1 MYSEHMAK
9 RTYGQYCGLARAADV
24 VGERWGLLIVR
35 DLLVRDQRFGDLKRG
50 LPKIPTNILTNRLK
64 TLEEAGVVERKL
76 LPTPRNTVVYSLTE
90 YGRGLE
96 DIVLALGRWGAKLLG
111 EADPDEIVTPES
123 LVMALRST
131 YRPESA
137 GTDSAS
143 YELRVGDVVLHA
155 VIDKGALTVEPG
167 DYPAADLI
175 ISSGPAIRAVMAGEI
190 TPADA
195 VSSGAVLLE
204 GNTPLFEKFATYFHI

>member
-1 MYSEHMAK
+1 M
-9 RTYGQYCGLARAADV
+9 YGQYCGLARASDV

-50 LPKIPTNILTNRLK
+50 LPRIPTNVLTNRLK

-76 LPTPRNTVVYSLTE
+76 LSSPRNTVVYSLTE
-90 YGRGLE
+90 FGRDLE

-131 YRPESA
+131 YRPEVA
-137 GTDSAS
+137 GETSAS
-143 YELRVGDVVLHA
+143 YELHVGDVVLHA
-155 VIDKGALTVEPG
+155 IIDRGKLSVEPG
-167 DYPAADLI
+167 EFRDAALTI
-175 ISSGPAIRAVMAGEI
+175 TTGPAIRAVMAGEL
-190 TPADA
+190 TPAEA
-195 VSSGAVLLE
+195 LESGAVSLT
-204 GNTPLFEKFATYFHI
+204 GDAALFDHFAATFRI

>member
-1 MYSEHMAK
+1 MAK

-35 DLLVRDQRFGDLKRG
+35 DLVVRDQRFGDLKRG
-50 LPKIPTNILTNRLK
+50 LPKIPTNILTHRLK
-64 TLEEAGVVERKL
+64 TLEEAGVIERKL
-76 LPTPRNTVVYSLTE
+76 LPTPRTTVVYSLTE
-90 YGRGLE
+90 YGRELE
-96 DIVLALGRWGAKLLG
+96 DILLALGRWGAKLLG
-111 EADPDEIVTPES
+111 EADLDEIVTPES

-143 YELRVGDVVLHA
+143 YELRIGDVVLHA
-155 VIDKGALTVEPG
+155 VIDTGALTVQPG
-167 DYPAADLI
+167 KYPAADLI
-175 ISSGPAIRAVMAGEI
+175 INSGPAIRAVMAGEL

-195 VSSGAVLLE
+195 VNSGAVLLE
-204 GNTPLFEKFATYFHI
+204 GDTNLFEKFATYFHI

>member
-1 MYSEHMAK
+1 MAK
-9 RTYGQYCGLARAADV
+9 RKYGQYCGLARASEV

-50 LPKIPTNILTNRLK
+50 LPRIPTNVLTSRLK

-76 LPTPRNTVVYSLTE
+76 LSSPRNMVVYSLTE
-90 YGRGLE
+90 FGRDLE

-131 YRPESA
+131 YRPEVVV
-137 GTDSAS
+137 GETSAS
-143 YELRVGDVVLHA
+143 YELHVGDVVLHA
-155 VIDKGALTVEPG
+155 IIDRGELSVQPGEFGDAALTIT
-167 DYPAADLI
+167 A
-175 ISSGPAIRAVMAGEI
+175 GPAIRAVMAGEL

-195 VSSGAVLLE
+195 VESGAVSLT
-204 GNTPLFEKFATYFHI
+204 GDAALFDRFAATFRI